1 MGNISELKLGGICLA
16 IGPAMAIALLT
27 TMYGAILAN
36 VICLPIA
43 QKLVN
48 PTQDYHSRRILDQE
62 ILSLAMAPTMPIT
75 SITDIKKLGPYIPYA
90 ISN

>member
-1 MGNISELKLGGICLA
+1 MNDTHTHDIKSSLLRLKQFNCDPFLVNYALKGI
-16 IGPAMAIALLT
+16 
-27 TMYGAILAN
+27 
-36 VICLPIA
+36 IA

-62 ILSLAMAPTMPIT
+62 ILSLAVEPTMPIT